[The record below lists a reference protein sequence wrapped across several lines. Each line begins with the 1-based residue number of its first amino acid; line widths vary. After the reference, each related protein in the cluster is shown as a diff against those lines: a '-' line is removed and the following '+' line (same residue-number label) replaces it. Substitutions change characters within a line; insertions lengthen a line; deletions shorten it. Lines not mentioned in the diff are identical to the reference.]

1 MSAGAR
7 PVSERAAVD
16 EHALAREVI
25 ETLAQIERRPCSP
38 GELLAADWLAERFE
52 RHGCAVAVEDEVA
65 RGLYMPTL
73 VGLGAA
79 GIASALLVLAGRRR
93 TGAALAVIASAALV
107 DEAQNGPRVLRR
119 LVYPAGATAN
129 VVARTDADPG
139 SPTLVVLAHHDAH
152 QTGRLYD
159 QGLLKA
165 LHRRAPALLARMKT
179 SLPQWWIGLAG
190 PALTLVAA
198 ATGRP
203 RPARAAL
210 PVLAVGMA
218 AAAEVAL
225 SPVSPGAND
234 NLSGVAA
241 LVTLAERLR
250 ERPLRGVRVLLV
262 SCGAEEAL
270 QEGVRAFVAR
280 HGHEL
285 DPHTTSFL
293 NLETVGS
300 PRLIMLEGEG
310 PIWMEDYAGPSFRD
324 LVERCA
330 GEQGVELERGY
341 RARASTDSAIPSR
354 AGHPTAT
361 LTSITD
367 WGALAN
373 YHLPTDTPENVDH
386 DSVERA
392 ARIAYAVAAALAD
405 PR

>member
-1 MSAGAR
+1 MTTSSG
-7 PVSERAAVD
+7 ETTVD
-16 EHALAREVI
+16 RHALAREVV
-25 ETLAQIERRPCSP
+25 ETLADIERGPCSA

-52 RHGCAVAVEDEVA
+52 RAGCPAAVEDEVA
-65 RGLYMPTL
+65 RGRYMPTL
-73 VGLGAA
+73 VGLGVA
-79 GIASALLVLAGRRR
+79 GIAAALLTLAGRRR
-93 TGAALAVIASAALV
+93 SGALISLLATAALV
-107 DEAQNGPRVLRR
+107 DEAQNGPRLLRR
-119 LVYPAGATAN
+119 AVYPAAATAN
-129 VVARTDADPG
+129 VVARVEPADGAPG
-139 SPTLVVLAHHDAH
+139 CPTLVVLAHHDAH

-159 QGLLKA
+159 QSLLMA
-165 LHRRAPALLARMKT
+165 LHRRAPGLLARMRT

-190 PALTLVAA
+190 PALTVAA
-198 ATGRP
+198 ALTGR
-203 RPARAAL
+203 RGPARVAL
-210 PVLAVGMA
+210 PVLALGSA

-241 LVTLAERLR
+241 LVTLAELLR
-250 ERPLRGVRVLLV
+250 DHPVPGVRVVLV

-270 QEGVRAFVAR
+270 QEGIRPFMAR

-285 DPHTTSFL
+285 DPRTTSFL

-310 PIWMEDYAGPSFRD
+310 PIWLEPYAGPPFRD

-330 GEQGVELERGY
+330 VERGIDLERGF
-341 RARASTDSAIPSR
+341 RARASTDAVIPSR

-361 LTSITD
+361 ITSITD

-392 ARIAYAVAAALAD
+392 ARLAYAVAAALATR
-405 PR
+405 P